1 MSAYVLA
8 PLNQNRKKRETKMSM
23 VGLSNSNN
31 ATATLFW
38 SKVVCVCENSIMTS
52 FHQKE
57 KTKNGEVL
65 LT

>member
-1 MSAYVLA
+1 MSVYVIA
-8 PLNQNRKKRETKMSM
+8 PLNQNIKKKRLKCN
-23 VGLSNSNN
+23 NSNN

>member
-1 MSAYVLA
+1 MSVYVLA
-8 PLNQNRKKRETKMSM
+8 TLNQNRKKRETKMSIE
-23 VGLSNSNN
+23 GLSNSNN

-38 SKVVCVCENSIMTS
+38 SKVVCENSIMTS